1 VIESLQ
7 TLFTNPSYPSLHVV
21 VIHFPIAFICVAP
34 FFDIGC
40 LIFRDRVWLDRA
52 ATLLYVMGTVGAGA
66 AYLAGERAAK
76 ALSDLS
82 PAAESALADHE
93 NLATLTLI
101 ALAIVS
107 LVRLWVSWLSRDDR
121 RISVGLFRLAAI
133 PVALVG
139 LALLAFTADRGGNL
153 VYGHGLGV
161 QMENAESSG
170 RSP

>member
-1 VIESLQ
+1 MIENLQ

-21 VIHFPIAFICVAP
+21 LIHFPIAFICVAP
-34 FFDIGC
+34 FFDLGC

-52 ATLLYVMGTVGAGA
+52 ATLLYVMGTIGAGA

-93 NLATLTLI
+93 SFATLTLI

-107 LVRLWVSWLSRDDR
+107 LVRIWVSWLSRDDR
-121 RISVGLFRLAAI
+121 RIRVGLFRLAAI

-139 LALLAFTADRGGNL
+139 LALLAFTADRGGTL

-161 QMENAESSG
+161 QVEDESSA
-170 RSP
+170 R

>member
-1 VIESLQ
+1 MIESLQ
-7 TLFTNPSYPSLHVV
+7 TLMTNPSYPSLHVV
-21 VIHFPIAFICVAP
+21 VIHFPIAFICLAP
-34 FFDIGC
+34 IFDLGC

-52 ATLLYVMGTVGAGA
+52 ATLLYVMGTIGAGA
-66 AYLAGERAAK
+66 AYLAGERAAE
-76 ALSDLS
+76 ALMEIS
-82 PAAESALADHE
+82 PSAESALADHE
-93 NLATLTLI
+93 SMATLTLI

-139 LALLAFTADRGGNL
+139 LALLASTADRGGSL

-161 QMENAESSG
+161 QLVNESSA
-170 RSP
+170 R

>member
-76 ALSDLS
+76 ALVEIS

-93 NLATLTLI
+93 SFATLTLI

-121 RISVGLFRLAAI
+121 RIRVGLFRLAAI

-139 LALLAFTADRGGNL
+139 LALLAFTADRGGRL
-153 VYGHGLGV
+153 VYGYGLGV
-161 QMENAESSG
+161 QMENAESSDG
-170 RSP
+170 EP

>member
-1 VIESLQ
+1 
-7 TLFTNPSYPSLHVV
+7 
-21 VIHFPIAFICVAP
+21 
-34 FFDIGC
+34 
-40 LIFRDRVWLDRA
+40 
-52 ATLLYVMGTVGAGA
+52 VMGTIGAGA

-93 NLATLTLI
+93 SFATLTLI

-107 LVRLWVSWLSRDDR
+107 LVRIWVSWLSRDDR
-121 RISVGLFRLAAI
+121 RIRVGLFRLAAI

-161 QMENAESSG
+161 QVEDESSA
-170 RSP
+170 R

>member
-1 VIESLQ
+1 MIESLWA
-7 TLFTNPSYPSLHVV
+7 LVADPSFPSLHVLM
-21 VIHFPIAFICVAP
+21 IHFPIAFICVAP
-34 FFDIGC
+34 FFDLGC

-52 ATLLYVMGTVGAGA
+52 ATLLYVMGTIGAGA

-121 RISVGLFRLAAI
+121 RIGVGLFRLAAI

-139 LALLAFTADRGGNL
+139 LALLASTADRGGNL
-153 VYGHGLGV
+153 VYGYGFGV
-161 QMENAESSG
+161 AAEPAVSSD
-170 RSP
+170 RQP